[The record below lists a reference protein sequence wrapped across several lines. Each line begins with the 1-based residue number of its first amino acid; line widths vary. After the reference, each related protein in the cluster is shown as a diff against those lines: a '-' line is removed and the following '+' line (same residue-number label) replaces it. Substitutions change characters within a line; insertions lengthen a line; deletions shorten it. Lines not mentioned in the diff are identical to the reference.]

1 MFEFELHDIMPYL
14 ISLSLLCSLA
24 FAYASHLQTD
34 AHEHWERD
42 EVISIL
48 YLSMPQVLIRTVPLH
63 HWLARKV
70 KRKESPDD
78 DIADCLSSFVPVL
91 SNKRGGFLCKRT
103 MYSLH

>member
-24 FAYASHLQTD
+24 FAYASHLQND

-42 EVISIL
+42 EVISIM

-78 DIADCLSSFVPVL
+78 DIADCKSSFVPVL
-91 SNKRGGFLCKRT
+91 SNKRGGFKCKRT